1 MPKYLLSWEQ
11 SHWMNLEV
19 EADNEQHALDKFDD
33 MDYDWDMVEEVGVE
47 MIPDTLTV
55 EAL

>member
-11 SHWMNLEV
+11 SHWMNVEV

-33 MDYDWDMVEEVGVE
+33 MDYDWDMVEEVDWRP
-47 MIPDTLTV
+47 IPDTLTV